1 LKDNGKKMFKAYQ
14 KKKIHYLKT
23 LSTKELEEMLTKAD
37 DAYFNTGTP
46 LLTDDEYD
54 ALLDYV
60 TKHHPSLKTRVGAP
74 PPSCITASRKVT
86 LPHPL
91 HSLDKVKTVD
101 DIKKWTGRYKGPY
114 LLSPKLDGVSA
125 LLCVHG
131 NTKSLYTRG
140 DGEMG
145 LDLSWLVP
153 HLRNLSAIPTCDTVV
168 RGELLLKKSVFAE
181 YFPQE
186 KGNARNTVS
195 GLVNRQ
201 EASTF
206 HQYLEFK
213 AYEVIVPHALTPEQ
227 QMKHLVQLCIP
238 CVFTVLAPVLD
249 VEYLH
254 DMVVTLRKEYPY
266 EIDGVVC
273 VDNHAY
279 DRVTHDNP
287 PYAVAFKTQ
296 LSDQVAKTTVVD
308 VVWKANKDGY
318 LKPRAK
324 VIPVTIGGN
333 RIEYVTAFH
342 AGYVVQHGIGRGAI
356 VEIVRSGDVIP
367 QISCV
372 KSPAEP
378 TMPPTSYRW
387 NETKVDVMVADT
399 ENNPEVQL
407 QKNVR
412 FFKELGVAGVGAG
425 QLKKLFEHGYKT
437 PQAIVAMS
445 VSDFV
450 EVPGF
455 QQTSATK
462 LHENIRQCLKNAS
475 LVDLLSA
482 SNVFGR
488 GVAKK
493 SLQLLTD
500 SVPNLLE
507 ATHDDLSNIKGVGPK
522 TVDCFLEKRDEAK
535 SFLASLRG

>member
-1 LKDNGKKMFKAYQ
+1 MFKAYQ
-14 KKKIHYLKT
+14 KKKIHYLQT
-23 LSTKELEEMLTKAD
+23 LSAKELQDMLTKAD

-60 TKHHPSLKTRVGAP
+60 AKHHPSLKTRVGAP
-74 PPSCITASRKVT
+74 LSSGTNTSRKVS

-101 DIKKWTGRYKGPY
+101 EIQKWTGRYKGPY

-140 DGEMG
+140 DGETG

-168 RGELLLKKSVFAE
+168 RGELILKKSVFAE

-206 HQYLEFK
+206 HQHLEFK

-249 VEYLH
+249 FDYLY
-254 DMVVTLRKEYPY
+254 DMVATLRKEYPY

-296 LSDQVAKTTVVD
+296 LSDQTAKTTVVD
-308 VVWKANKDGY
+308 VLWKANKDGY
-318 LKPRAK
+318 LKPRAQ
-324 VIPVTIGGN
+324 VIPVTIAGN

-356 VEIVRSGDVIP
+356 IEIVRSGDVIP

-378 TMPPTSYRW
+378 TMPAVSYRW
-387 NETKVDVMVADT
+387 NETKVDVVVADT
-399 ENNPEVQL
+399 ENNPDVQL

-412 FFKELGVAGVGAG
+412 FFKELGVTGVGAG
-425 QLKKLFEHGYKT
+425 QLKKLFDHGYKT

-445 VSDFV
+445 IADFV
-450 EVPGF
+450 GVQGF

-462 LHENIRQCLKNAS
+462 LYDALRQRLKQAS
-475 LVDLLSA
+475 TVDLLSA

-500 SVPNLLE
+500 SVPNVWE
-507 ATHDDLSNIKGVGPK
+507 ASRDELRKIKGVGPK
-522 TVDCFLEKRDEAK
+522 TVDCFLEKREEAQT
-535 SFLASLRG
+535 FLASLCG